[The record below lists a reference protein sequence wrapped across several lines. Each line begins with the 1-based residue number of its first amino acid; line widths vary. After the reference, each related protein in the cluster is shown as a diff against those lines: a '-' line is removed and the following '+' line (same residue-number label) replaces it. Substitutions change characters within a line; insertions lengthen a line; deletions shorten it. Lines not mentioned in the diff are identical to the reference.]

1 MKEKIAKLLYK
12 ASIRTSKKENENM
25 NLPEPQSMPYHNL
38 INEIVK
44 GNIKIPQF
52 QRNFVWT
59 KEKSAKLL
67 DSIFRGYPIGTFILW
82 KTKESLRSIRN
93 LGSVALPPT
102 PHGDY
107 IQYVLDGQ
115 QRLTSLFAAIKGIQ
129 VPRENSEDNFS
140 EIYINLAAK
149 EYEDAIITDISGKD
163 KKDILK
169 IVDLEKYNL
178 TYLQQFPKEYSEK
191 IQKYRDT
198 LTGYRFSVIMVDNV
212 SIDVATEI
220 FTRLNVSGKPLSVF
234 EIMVAKTFDEKKNF
248 DLKEKYDA
256 LIDKLQDVDYETI
269 SDATALQA
277 VSIILKK
284 ECSKHVILKLDKSK
298 FIDTWPAVVSAIEST
313 VEYFRNYYRIPVSKL
328 LPYNA
333 LIVPFAYFFYRHPD
347 KPTGNK
353 QKYLEDFFWRT
364 SLGGRYSHSLESRI
378 AQDIKKIDSILKDQ
392 LPKYDY
398 PVDISPKFVE
408 ENGLFSAGR
417 SYIKALLCLYAHNE
431 PKSFSNNSI
440 VRISNDWLKQANS
453 KNYHHFFP
461 RAYLKK
467 QKKYDEPSINHIANI
482 TIVDDFLNKREI
494 GDKAP
499 KKYMALF
506 EKKNLDLEKTMKTHL
521 INIKTFGI
529 FDDDYDK
536 FLRKRCD
543 AISKELQKRII
554 RQDIDDLRQEVNIS
568 DREEIELEA

>member
-1 MKEKIAKLLYK
+1 
-12 ASIRTSKKENENM
+12 M
-25 NLPEPQSMPYHNL
+25 NLPEPQSMSYSSL
-38 INEIVK
+38 INSIENGV
-44 GNIKIPQF
+44 IKIPQF
-52 QRNFVWT
+52 QRDFVWT

-93 LGSVALPPT
+93 LGSVNLPPT
-102 PHGDY
+102 PAGDY

-129 VPRENSEDNFS
+129 VRRVDDSIDDFS
-140 EIYINLAAK
+140 DIYIDLTTK
-149 EYEDAIITDISGKD
+149 EYDDAIITDIFARKEKD
-163 KKDILK
+163 VLK
-169 IVDLEKYNL
+169 IVDLVKHKF
-178 TYLQQFPKEYSEK
+178 TYLKQFPEEYHEK
-191 IQKYRDT
+191 ITQYREA
-198 LTGYRFSVIMVDNV
+198 LAGYRFSVIMVDDV

-220 FTRLNVSGKPLSVF
+220 FTRINVSGKPLSVF
-234 EIMVAKTFDEKKNF
+234 EIMVAKTFDAEKNF
-248 DLKEKYDA
+248 DLKEKYEV
-256 LIDKLQDVDYETI
+256 LIDKLCDVDYETI
-269 SDATALQA
+269 SDATVLQA

-298 FIDTWPAVVSAIEST
+298 FIETWSAVVDAIEST

-333 LIVPFAYFFYRHPD
+333 LIVPFAYFFYHHPD

-364 SLGGRYSHSLESRI
+364 SLGGRYSHSLETRI
-378 AQDIKKIDSILKDQ
+378 AQDIKKIDSILKEK

-398 PVDISPKFVE
+398 PVDISPKFIE

-417 SYIKALLCLYAHNE
+417 SYIKALLCVYAHNQ
-431 PKSFSNNSI
+431 PKSFIDNSI

-461 RAYLKK
+461 RAYLRK
-467 QKKYDEPSINHIANI
+467 QKKYDESIINHIANI

-499 KKYMALF
+499 AKYMASF
-506 EKKNLDLEKTMKTHL
+506 EKKNSDLDKTMKTHL
-521 INIKTFGI
+521 INTKTFGI
-529 FDDDYDK
+529 LDNDYDK
-536 FLRKRCD
+536 FFKKRCD

-554 RQDIDDLRQEVNIS
+554 RQDIDNLGQEVNIS
-568 DREEIELEA
+568 DWEETELET